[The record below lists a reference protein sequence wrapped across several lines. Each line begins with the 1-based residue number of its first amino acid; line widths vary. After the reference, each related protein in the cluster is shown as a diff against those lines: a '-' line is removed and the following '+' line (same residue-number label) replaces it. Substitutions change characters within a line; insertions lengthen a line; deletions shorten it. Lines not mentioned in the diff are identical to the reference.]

1 MIEFL
6 RIKNVALIEDL
17 ELEFSGGL
25 NVITGETGA
34 GKSFILR
41 SLDFLLGGKM
51 TASMVRD
58 ASGKA
63 SVEGIFMQDDEE
75 IIIRREISGETGR
88 SRLFFNDSL
97 SSQAAVKDLRSRL
110 VWHTSQHGQQK
121 LLSPAYQ
128 ARLLDAFLPKPAILE
143 ERDAAVNAIRDILA
157 EKQDV
162 ADRVRELSD
171 KRDYMEFQSREIE
184 KVDPQPE
191 EEDELLAK
199 KKAQKDAAQRIESVK
214 GALGAIHGMG
224 EGLLEQLSSL
234 SSELE
239 MLARID
245 DGYSTDA
252 ESIEE
257 IRQNIL
263 DLDIRLR
270 REENDAGGGYD
281 SEKVESRLFE
291 LAQLKRKLNRSLDE
305 ILDFRREIEENL
317 SFLDSSTLDLK
328 RLERMEVEAA
338 ETLADVLERLNAA
351 RAKAGAKLAASLVD
365 DLKGL
370 GFSKEVKVSFDFTPN
385 EIYPGLSEDRA
396 RLMWIPNPGQSP
408 QPLDKIASGGE
419 LSRFLLALVG
429 LITRESLPT
438 LIFDEVDA
446 GIGGLTLNAVGDR
459 MKQLAAKQQVVL
471 ITHWPQL
478 AALSSNHFQVA
489 KSVNNGETSV
499 NCRTLSADEIFAE
512 LSRMA
517 GGGDEGDS
525 FAQRLLSAK
534 N

>member
-1 MIEFL
+1 MIEFI

-17 ELEFSGGL
+17 EIEFSDGL

-34 GKSFILR
+34 GKSFILK

-63 SVEGIFMQDDEE
+63 SVEAIFLQDGEE
-75 IIIRREISGETGR
+75 CIIRREISGQTGR
-88 SRLFFNDSL
+88 SRLFINDGL
-97 SSQAAVKDLRSRL
+97 SSQATVKELRSQL

-128 ARLLDAFLPKPAILE
+128 AKLLDAFLPDFGLVAQ
-143 ERDAAVNAIRDILA
+143 RDAAVESIKAVLA
-157 EKQDV
+157 EKQEV

-171 KRDYMEFQSREIE
+171 KRDYMEFQSREID
-184 KVDPQPE
+184 KVDPQPG
-191 EEDELLAK
+191 EEDELLARK
-199 KKAQKDAAQRIESVK
+199 QAHKNAAQRMESVK
-214 GALGAIHGMG
+214 GALSAIHGMG
-224 EGLLEQLSSL
+224 EGLLEQLGSL

-239 MLARID
+239 ALAAID
-245 DGYSTDA
+245 ANYSGDA
-252 ESIEE
+252 EAIEE
-257 IRQNIL
+257 MRQNVL
-263 DLDIRLR
+263 DLDMRLR
-270 REENDAGGGYD
+270 REENDAGGYD
-281 SEKVESRLFE
+281 TEGVEARLFE

-305 ILDFRREIEENL
+305 VLDFKNEIEENL

-328 RLERMEVEAA
+328 RLERKEEECAQALGEV
-338 ETLADVLERLNAA
+338 LDRLNAA
-351 RAKAGAKLAASLVD
+351 RAKAGRKLAVNLEN

-370 GFSKEVKVSFDFTPN
+370 GFSKDVKVSFEFTPN

-396 RLMWIPNPGQSP
+396 RLMWVPNPGQAP

-419 LSRFLLALVG
+419 LSRFLLAFVG
-429 LITRESLPT
+429 LITRENLPT

-459 MKQLAAKQQVVL
+459 MEMLSSKQQVIL

-478 AALSSNHFQVA
+478 AALSSRHFQVSKA
-489 KSVNNGETSV
+489 VDNGATAVS
-499 NCRTLSADEIFAE
+499 CRTLDQNEIFAE

-517 GGGDEGDS
+517 GGGEEGDT
-525 FAQRLLSAK
+525 FARRLLDAR